1 MRTYLDGL
9 LVKNDKKSFHLTT
22 PLPLEVLAFYLGQTK
37 GLSRPQIVV
46 TENQSQAQAFAHA
59 FQFWSDKDVVILP
72 SYDPSVYSDVLLSPR
87 QIHERLRW
95 LYLAL
100 NENESHIF
108 VAPIM
113 GLLQKTLPAE
123 CLLDHCF
130 DLKKGDE
137 LPPDFF
143 DRLQQMGY
151 QPHPLVED
159 PGSFSNRG
167 GLVDI
172 FSPQMKHPVRI
183 ELFDTQIESL
193 RYFDQNLQRS
203 FGEVDQI
210 TLIPSREVLLNE
222 KNSLKASPQLLRL
235 NQPDLESIVN
245 DLRRGLYAENLEYHL
260 PLFYDSC
267 GHPLDYFVE
276 KPTAWFL
283 EELNVETS
291 RQHSMDHLFQLFNE
305 KRHPLSP
312 DQIFSDLNTLKKL
325 MGTQVSLNR
334 LNIIDSA
341 ESLKQEDIR
350 IAARS
355 FVLEK
360 SKKIQ
365 EQINFFCNQI
375 NELPDKTMKLVSVK
389 GRPQFDRLK
398 NTLENLGFICSLEE
412 GLVDVEELRTKDVSK
427 TIYFFL
433 QKHGPSFYLPSEDLA
448 LFSFDHFLNFSKGK
462 ESTLK
467 SAHDR
472 AKHLSFAELKESDYI
487 IHSTHGVAQF
497 KGLQKM
503 LVAGVDTEFI
513 ALEFKDKDKLFLPIY
528 RIHQIHKYTAEK
540 VAPQL
545 DKLGGSRFANV
556 KTKTKKR
563 LREIAHELIKL
574 YAERSQ
580 TKRAP
585 YKLDSADVADFFN
598 AFPYQE
604 TEDQL
609 AAMEDIVGD
618 LSSDKPMDRL
628 ICGDVGFGKTEIAM
642 RAAFIVAHNRK
653 QVAFLAPT
661 TVLTMQHFETL
672 KKRFKD
678 WPVRIEV
685 VNRLQPIKKVRE
697 VLKQTLEG
705 KVDILIGTHRL
716 LSQDVAF
723 KNLGLLV
730 IDEEQKFGVK
740 HKEKIRKLKTSVDT
754 VSLSATP
761 IPRTLNM
768 SLLRM
773 RDLSLINT
781 APVDRLAIRTFICRH
796 DKEII
801 KRAIETEISRGGQ
814 VFFLHNRVQS
824 IYSVTEELRSILPG
838 TSIGVGHGQLKEK
851 DLESVMISFFKN
863 EIKVLVASAI
873 IESGV
878 DIPNANTILINQA
891 DQLGLS
897 QLYQLRGRVGRSG
910 RRAYC
915 YLLTEPNKIL
925 SDVAKE
931 RLKVIQE
938 NTKLGSGMQIAQYD
952 LELRGAGTLLGEE
965 QSGVI
970 ESLGYEFYME
980 LLDSAVQ
987 EAQGKLVVE
996 TIEPDINLRIRA
1008 FIPSTYIANIR
1019 LRLSYYRALT
1029 EIQSPD
1035 DIDSLEEELKDQF
1048 GQPPE
1053 EVLNLL
1059 GLMLIRHQCI
1069 RLGVKDISSGRESL
1083 VLSFTDQTLLPPQK
1097 VIELT
1102 SQPNKKY
1109 SIAPN
1114 GRLKVRMKEL
1124 SWPRV
1129 YEEVNQLLAFC
1140 PPSLN

>member
-9 LVKNDKKSFHLTT
+9 LKKNDKKSFHLTT

-37 GLSRPQIVV
+37 GASSPQLVV
-46 TENQSQAQAFAHA
+46 TENQSQAEAFAHA
-59 FQFWSDKDVVILP
+59 FRFWSEKDVVILP

-87 QIHERLRW
+87 QIYERLKW
-95 LYLAL
+95 LFLAL

-108 VAPIM
+108 IAPIM
-113 GLLQKTLPAE
+113 GLLQKTLPVDT
-123 CLLDHCF
+123 LMDHCF
-130 DLKKGDE
+130 ELGKGDE
-137 LPPDFF
+137 LPSGFF
-143 DRLQQMGY
+143 DRLQEMGY
-151 QPHPLVED
+151 QPRPLVED

-172 FSPQMKHPVRI
+172 FSPQMEHPVRI

-203 FGEVDQI
+203 LGEIYQV

-222 KNSLKASPQLLRL
+222 KNSLKASPQLLQL

-245 DLRRGLYAENLEYHL
+245 DLRRGLYSENLEYHL
-260 PLFYDSC
+260 PLFYENC
-267 GHPLDYFVE
+267 GHPLDYFSE
-276 KPTAWFL
+276 KPTTWFL
-283 EELNVETS
+283 EELNVETT
-291 RQHSMDHLFQLFNE
+291 RQYSMDQHFQLFNE
-305 KRHPLSP
+305 KRHPLTP
-312 DQIFSDLNTLKKL
+312 DQIFADLNTLKAH

-341 ESLKQEDIR
+341 ESLKQEDVR
-350 IAARS
+350 ISAKS
-355 FVLEK
+355 FSLEK

-365 EQINFFCNQI
+365 EQINIFCNQI
-375 NELPDKTMKLVSVK
+375 KSLPEKTLKLVSVK

-398 NTLENLGFICSLEE
+398 NTLDNLGFHCSLEE
-412 GLVDVEELRTKDVSK
+412 GTVDVDALKSQSHPK
-427 TIYFFL
+427 AIYFYL
-433 QKHGPSFYLPSEDLA
+433 QKHGPSFHLPSEDLA
-448 LFSFDHFLNFSKGK
+448 LFSFDHFLNFSKPK
-462 ESTLK
+462 ESANK
-467 SAHDR
+467 KASDR
-472 AKHLSFAELKESDYI
+472 ARHLSFGELKENDFV
-487 IHSTHGVAQF
+487 IHSIHGVAQF
-497 KGLQKM
+497 KGLETM
-503 LVAGVDTEFI
+503 LVAGVDSEFI
-513 ALEFKDKDKLFLPIY
+513 TLEFKDKDKLFLPIY
-528 RIHQIHKYTAEK
+528 RIHQIHKYTAER

-563 LREIAHELIKL
+563 LREIAHDLVKL

-585 YKLDSADVADFFN
+585 YKLDSSDVTDFFN

-604 TEDQL
+604 TQDQL
-609 AAMEDIVGD
+609 AAMEDIVND

-628 ICGDVGFGKTEIAM
+628 ICGDVGFGKTELAM

-678 WPVRIEV
+678 WPIRIEV
-685 VNRLQPIKKVRE
+685 VNRLQATKKVKE
-697 VLKQTLEG
+697 VLEQTLAGE
-705 KVDILIGTHRL
+705 VDILIGTHRL

-740 HKEKIRKLKTSVDT
+740 HKEKIKKMKTNVDT

-768 SLLRM
+768 SLLKM

-801 KRAIETEISRGGQ
+801 KRAIETEVSRGGQ

-824 IYSVTEELRSILPG
+824 IYSIAEELRSILPG
-838 TSIGVGHGQLKEK
+838 TPVGVGHGQLKEK

-915 YLLTEPNKIL
+915 YLLTEPNKVL

-980 LLDSAVQ
+980 LLDLAIK
-987 EAQGKLVVE
+987 EAQGKPAQE
-996 TIEPDINLRIRA
+996 TVEPDINLKIRA
-1008 FIPSTYIANIR
+1008 FIPSTYIGNIR

-1069 RLGVKDISSGRESL
+1069 RLGVKDISSGRDNL
-1083 VLSFTDQTLLPPQK
+1083 VLSFTDQTPLPPTK

-1102 SQPNKKY
+1102 SQANKKY

-1114 GRLKVRMKEL
+1114 NRLKVRMKEL
-1124 SWPRV
+1124 SWPRA
-1129 YEEVNQLLAFC
+1129 YEEVNQLLAYC
-1140 PPSLN
+1140 PPDLN